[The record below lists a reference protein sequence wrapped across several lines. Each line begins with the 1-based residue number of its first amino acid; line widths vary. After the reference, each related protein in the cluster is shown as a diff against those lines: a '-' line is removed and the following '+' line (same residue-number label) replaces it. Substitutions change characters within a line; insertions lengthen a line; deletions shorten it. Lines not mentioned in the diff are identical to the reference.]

1 VSGLDRPVRNRF
13 GFTCGC
19 VSADSRYAEVC
30 HVRSVPLA
38 NTPSARG
45 RVPEHCQE
53 SGGVEGTPPPALG
66 VLLSSVRPSPPG
78 KGCPSARVKD
88 LVAGDVFIALE
99 NALSTTLTG
108 PWGVLEGIKLAN
120 WVEGSEDRHGAS
132 ELSFSTRARRL
143 RRSCQASRSD
153 GRSRRSS
160 CHIPARPFA

>member
-1 VSGLDRPVRNRF
+1 VSGLDRPGCNRF

-19 VSADSRYAEVC
+19 VSADMRKCVTCAEGLRPIRPPQEGVFENT
-30 HVRSVPLA
+30 VKSLAGSKAPL
-38 NTPSARG
+38 
-45 RVPEHCQE
+45 
-53 SGGVEGTPPPALG
+53 PPALG

-78 KGCPSARVKD
+78 KGCPSARVRD

-99 NALSTTLTG
+99 NASCTTLTG

-120 WVEGSEDRHGAS
+120 WVEGSEDRQGAS

-153 GRSRRSS
+153 GRSRRSL